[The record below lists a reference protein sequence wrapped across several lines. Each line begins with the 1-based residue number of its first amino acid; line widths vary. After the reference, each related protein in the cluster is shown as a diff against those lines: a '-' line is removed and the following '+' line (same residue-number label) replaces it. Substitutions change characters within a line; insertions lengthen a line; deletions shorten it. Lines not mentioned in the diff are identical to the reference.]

1 MNFSPT
7 FVRRLHWLNLPG
19 ALLIALLQRTPVL
32 RVASTAGEIS
42 RASPVGAVLRAAV
55 ATAASLGALHSLAGA
70 TTLSV
75 SSGAAMGVSGTVGAQ
90 LGPIAM
96 GTIGTL
102 AQPLSWGISG
112 TLPAGVRFLSSSGA
126 SLTTAGTLNTPNGV
140 MLLTGTPTAPAGT
153 YALTL
158 VAYQGVNRT
167 LIASPTYTYSIVITG
182 GVVAAPSITTQPAS
196 LVMVSGS
203 TAVFSVVATG
213 SPTYQWLKDGA
224 AIAGATSATLM
235 LTNIQV
241 ANGGVYSVVVT
252 TVGGSV
258 SSSNA
263 TLTVTPVSAAPAI
276 TLQPVSQESA
286 VGLSATFSV
295 TATGTPAPSYQW
307 LKNSVPIIG
316 ANGASLTLSG
326 LTLGDAANYGVNV
339 TNAFGTVTSAAA
351 TLNVNALTSA
361 PVIVAA
367 PSSLTVS
374 TGSTAVLNVTAS
386 GSPAPTYQWRRN
398 GVALAG
404 ATNRALVVTATAE
417 TAGTYSVL
425 VTNTLGSVPSASATL
440 SLATTAE
447 ISRLINLSILTNIS
461 AADPDFTMGTVLGGT
476 GTSGNKPLLVRA
488 VGPSLGALGVP
499 DTLDDPK
506 LEMFAGAATF
516 ATNDNWGGGA
526 ALSNAFVQVGAFA
539 YTAGNSR
546 DAALFNAATPA
557 RDYTVRVSSGVAG
570 ASGAV
575 IAELYDATA
584 SSAFTATTARLINV
598 SVRKQIDA
606 GATLTAGFVIGPSG
620 GTVARTVLVRAI
632 GPGLGVFG
640 VPGTM
645 PDPKLEL
652 FSGANVIAA
661 SDNWGGDAQLTAA
674 GKAVGAFA
682 IADLQSKDAMILVT
696 LAPGNYTAQVTGSG
710 SGGVALVEV
719 YEVP

>member
-1 MNFSPT
+1 MNFSAT
-7 FVRRLHWLNLPG
+7 FVRRLHWLHLPG
-19 ALLIALLQRTPVL
+19 AFLIALLQRTPVL
-32 RVASTAGEIS
+32 RVASAAGEIT

-75 SSGAAMGVSGTVGAQ
+75 SSGAATGVSGKVGAQ

-112 TLPAGVRFLSSSGA
+112 TIPAGLRFLSSSGA

-140 MLLTGTPTAPAGT
+140 MLLTGTPTAPAGI

-167 LIASPTYTYSIVITG
+167 LIASPSYTYSIVITG
-182 GVVAAPSITTQPAS
+182 GVVAATSITTQPAS

-213 SPTYQWLKDGA
+213 APTYQWLK
-224 AIAGATSATLM
+224 
-235 LTNIQV
+235 
-241 ANGGVYSVVVT
+241 Y
-252 TVGGSV
+252 
-258 SSSNA
+258 
-263 TLTVTPVSAAPAI
+263 
-276 TLQPVSQESA
+276 
-286 VGLSATFSV
+286 
-295 TATGTPAPSYQW
+295 
-307 LKNSVPIIG
+307 
-316 ANGASLTLSG
+316 
-326 LTLGDAANYGVNV
+326 
-339 TNAFGTVTSAAA
+339 
-351 TLNVNALTSA
+351 
-361 PVIVAA
+361 
-367 PSSLTVS
+367 
-374 TGSTAVLNVTAS
+374 
-386 GSPAPTYQWRRN
+386 

-404 ATNRALVVTATAE
+404 ATNRTLVVPATAE
-417 TAGTYSVL
+417 TVGSYSVV
-425 VTNTLGSVPSASATL
+425 VTDALLSGTSASATL

-488 VGPSLGALGVP
+488 VGPSLAALGVP

-516 ATNDNWGGGA
+516 ATNDNWGGGT

-546 DAALFNAATPA
+546 DAALFNAATPP

-584 SSAFTATTARLINV
+584 ASAFTATTARLINV

-661 SDNWGGDAQLTAA
+661 SDNWGGDASLTAA

>member
-1 MNFSPT
+1 MNFSAT

-32 RVASTAGEIS
+32 RVASTAGEIT

-55 ATAASLGALHSLAGA
+55 ATAASLGALQSLAGA
-70 TTLSV
+70 TQFV
-75 SSGAAMGVSGTVGAQ
+75 QNPPNPVAGTVGTRVTVAF
-90 LGPIAM
+90 
-96 GTIGTL
+96 T
-102 AQPLSWGISG
+102 ISG
-112 TLPAGVRFLSSSGA
+112 SPNPPNSFTLEGALPPGLATIPALQGNRIPS
-126 SLTTAGTLNTPNGV
+126 
-140 MLLTGTPTAPAGT
+140 GTPVITGIPTQAGT
-153 YALTL
+153 YTFR
-158 VAYQGVNRT
+158 VTGTDGVYAQT
-167 LIASPTYTYSIVITG
+167 DSITIVVTG
-182 GVVAAPSITTQPAS
+182 PAVAAPSITTQPAS
-196 LVMVSGS
+196 LILVSGG
-203 TAVFSVVATG
+203 TAAFTVVATG
-213 SPTYQWLKDGA
+213 APTYQWRKDGA
-224 AIAGATSATLM
+224 AIAGATSATLT
-235 LTNIQV
+235 LTNIQA

-252 TVGGSV
+252 TAGGSV
-258 SSSNA
+258 TSSNA

-276 TLQPVSQESA
+276 TVQPVSQESA

-307 LKNSVPIIG
+307 LKNSVPITG

-351 TLNVNALTSA
+351 TLNVNALASA

-374 TGSTAVLNVTAS
+374 AGSTAVLNVTAS
-386 GSPAPTYQWRRN
+386 ASPAPTYQWRRN

-425 VTNTLGSVPSASATL
+425 VTNTLGSVPSVSATL

-461 AADPDFTMGTVLGGT
+461 AADPDFTIGTVLGGA

-499 DTLDDPK
+499 GTLDDPK

-546 DAALFNAATPA
+546 DAALFNAATPP

-575 IAELYDATA
+575 IAELYDATPA
-584 SSAFTATTARLINV
+584 SAFTATTARLINV

-606 GATLTAGFVIGPSG
+606 GATLTAGFVIGPIG

-661 SDNWGGDAQLTAA
+661 SDNWGGDASLTAA

>member
-7 FVRRLHWLNLPG
+7 FVRRLHWLHLPG
-19 ALLIALLQRTPVL
+19 AFLIALLQRTPVL
-32 RVASTAGEIS
+32 RVASTAGEIT

-75 SSGAAMGVSGTVGAQ
+75 SSGAATGVSGKVGAQ

-112 TLPAGVRFLSSSGA
+112 TIPAGLRFLSSSGA

-140 MLLTGTPTAPAGT
+140 MLLTGTPTAPAGI

-167 LIASPTYTYSIVITG
+167 LIASPSYTYSIVITG
-182 GVVAAPSITTQPAS
+182 GVVAATSITTQPAS

-213 SPTYQWLKDGA
+213 APTYQWLK
-224 AIAGATSATLM
+224 
-235 LTNIQV
+235 
-241 ANGGVYSVVVT
+241 Y
-252 TVGGSV
+252 
-258 SSSNA
+258 
-263 TLTVTPVSAAPAI
+263 
-276 TLQPVSQESA
+276 
-286 VGLSATFSV
+286 
-295 TATGTPAPSYQW
+295 
-307 LKNSVPIIG
+307 
-316 ANGASLTLSG
+316 
-326 LTLGDAANYGVNV
+326 
-339 TNAFGTVTSAAA
+339 
-351 TLNVNALTSA
+351 
-361 PVIVAA
+361 
-367 PSSLTVS
+367 
-374 TGSTAVLNVTAS
+374 
-386 GSPAPTYQWRRN
+386 

-404 ATNRALVVTATAE
+404 ATNRTLVVPATAE
-417 TAGTYSVL
+417 TVGSYSVV
-425 VTNTLGSVPSASATL
+425 VTDALLSGTSASATL

-488 VGPSLGALGVP
+488 VGPSLAALGVP

-516 ATNDNWGGGA
+516 ATNDNWGGGT

-546 DAALFNAATPA
+546 DAALFNAATPP

-584 SSAFTATTARLINV
+584 ASAFTATTARLINV

-661 SDNWGGDAQLTAA
+661 SDNWGGDASLTAA

>member
-19 ALLIALLQRTPVL
+19 AFLIALLQRTPVL
-32 RVASTAGEIS
+32 RVASTAGEIT

-75 SSGAAMGVSGTVGAQ
+75 SSGAATGVSGKVGAQ

-112 TLPAGVRFLSSSGA
+112 TIPAGLRFLSSSGA

-140 MLLTGTPTAPAGT
+140 MLLTGTPTAPAGI

-167 LIASPTYTYSIVITG
+167 LIASPSYTYSIVITG
-182 GVVAAPSITTQPAS
+182 GVVAATSITTQPAS

-213 SPTYQWLKDGA
+213 APTYQWLK
-224 AIAGATSATLM
+224 
-235 LTNIQV
+235 
-241 ANGGVYSVVVT
+241 Y
-252 TVGGSV
+252 
-258 SSSNA
+258 
-263 TLTVTPVSAAPAI
+263 
-276 TLQPVSQESA
+276 
-286 VGLSATFSV
+286 
-295 TATGTPAPSYQW
+295 
-307 LKNSVPIIG
+307 
-316 ANGASLTLSG
+316 
-326 LTLGDAANYGVNV
+326 
-339 TNAFGTVTSAAA
+339 
-351 TLNVNALTSA
+351 
-361 PVIVAA
+361 
-367 PSSLTVS
+367 
-374 TGSTAVLNVTAS
+374 
-386 GSPAPTYQWRRN
+386 

-404 ATNRALVVTATAE
+404 ATNRTLVVPATAE
-417 TAGTYSVL
+417 TVGSYSVV
-425 VTNTLGSVPSASATL
+425 VTDALLSGTSASATL

-488 VGPSLGALGVP
+488 VGPSLAALGVP

-516 ATNDNWGGGA
+516 ATNDNWGGGT

-546 DAALFNAATPA
+546 DAALFNAATPP

-584 SSAFTATTARLINV
+584 ASAFTATTARLINV

-661 SDNWGGDAQLTAA
+661 SDNWGGDASLTAA

>member
-19 ALLIALLQRTPVL
+19 AFLIALLQRTPVL
-32 RVASTAGEIS
+32 RVASTAGEIT

-75 SSGAAMGVSGTVGAQ
+75 SSGAATGVSGKVGAQ

-112 TLPAGVRFLSSSGA
+112 TIPAGLRFLSSSGA
-126 SLTTAGTLNTPNGV
+126 SLTAAGTLNTPNGV
-140 MLLTGTPTAPAGT
+140 MLLTGTPTAPAGI

-167 LIASPTYTYSIVITG
+167 LIASPSYTYSIVITG
-182 GVVAAPSITTQPAS
+182 GVVAATSITTQPAS

-213 SPTYQWLKDGA
+213 APTYQWLK
-224 AIAGATSATLM
+224 
-235 LTNIQV
+235 
-241 ANGGVYSVVVT
+241 Y
-252 TVGGSV
+252 
-258 SSSNA
+258 
-263 TLTVTPVSAAPAI
+263 
-276 TLQPVSQESA
+276 
-286 VGLSATFSV
+286 
-295 TATGTPAPSYQW
+295 
-307 LKNSVPIIG
+307 
-316 ANGASLTLSG
+316 
-326 LTLGDAANYGVNV
+326 
-339 TNAFGTVTSAAA
+339 
-351 TLNVNALTSA
+351 
-361 PVIVAA
+361 
-367 PSSLTVS
+367 
-374 TGSTAVLNVTAS
+374 
-386 GSPAPTYQWRRN
+386 

-404 ATNRALVVTATAE
+404 ATNRTLVVPATAE
-417 TAGTYSVL
+417 TVGSYSVV
-425 VTNTLGSVPSASATL
+425 VTDALLSGTSASATL

-516 ATNDNWGGGA
+516 ATNDNWGGGT

-546 DAALFNAATPA
+546 DAALFNAATPP

-584 SSAFTATTARLINV
+584 ASAFTATTARLINV

-661 SDNWGGDAQLTAA
+661 SDNWGGDASLTAA

>member
-7 FVRRLHWLNLPG
+7 FIRRLHWLHLPG
-19 ALLIALLQRTPVL
+19 AFLIALLQRTPVL
-32 RVASTAGEIS
+32 RVASTAGEIT

-75 SSGAAMGVSGTVGAQ
+75 SSGAATGVSGKVGAQ

-112 TLPAGVRFLSSSGA
+112 TIPAGLRFLSSSGA

-140 MLLTGTPTAPAGT
+140 MLLTGTPTAPAGI

-167 LIASPTYTYSIVITG
+167 LIASPSYTYSIVITG
-182 GVVAAPSITTQPAS
+182 GVVAATSITTQPAS

-213 SPTYQWLKDGA
+213 APTYQWLK
-224 AIAGATSATLM
+224 
-235 LTNIQV
+235 
-241 ANGGVYSVVVT
+241 Y
-252 TVGGSV
+252 
-258 SSSNA
+258 
-263 TLTVTPVSAAPAI
+263 
-276 TLQPVSQESA
+276 
-286 VGLSATFSV
+286 
-295 TATGTPAPSYQW
+295 
-307 LKNSVPIIG
+307 
-316 ANGASLTLSG
+316 
-326 LTLGDAANYGVNV
+326 
-339 TNAFGTVTSAAA
+339 
-351 TLNVNALTSA
+351 
-361 PVIVAA
+361 
-367 PSSLTVS
+367 
-374 TGSTAVLNVTAS
+374 
-386 GSPAPTYQWRRN
+386 

-404 ATNRALVVTATAE
+404 ATNRTLVVPATAE
-417 TAGTYSVL
+417 TVGSYSVV
-425 VTNTLGSVPSASATL
+425 VTDALLSGTSASATL

-488 VGPSLGALGVP
+488 VGPSLAALGVP

-516 ATNDNWGGGA
+516 ATNDNWGGGT

-584 SSAFTATTARLINV
+584 ASAFTATTARLINV

-661 SDNWGGDAQLTAA
+661 SDNWGGDASLTAA

>member
-1 MNFSPT
+1 MNFSAT
-7 FVRRLHWLNLPG
+7 FIRRLHWLNLPG
-19 ALLIALLQRTPVL
+19 AFLIALLQRTPVL
-32 RVASTAGEIS
+32 RVASTAGEIT

-70 TTLSV
+70 TTLAV
-75 SSGAAMGVSGTVGAQ
+75 SSGAATGVSGKVGAQ

-112 TLPAGVRFLSSSGA
+112 TIPAGLRFLSSSGA
-126 SLTTAGTLNTPNGV
+126 SLTAAGTLNTPNGV
-140 MLLTGTPTAPAGT
+140 MLLTGTPTAPAGI

-182 GVVAAPSITTQPAS
+182 GVVAATSITTQPAS

-213 SPTYQWLKDGA
+213 APTYQWLKYGVA
-224 AIAGATSATLM
+224 LPGATNRTLVVPATAE
-235 LTNIQV
+235 TV
-241 ANGGVYSVVVT
+241 GSYSVVVT
-252 TVGGSV
+252 D
-258 SSSNA
+258 A
-263 TLTVTPVSAAPAI
+263 L
-276 TLQPVSQESA
+276 ES
-286 VGLSATFSV
+286 
-295 TATGTPAPSYQW
+295 GT
-307 LKNSVPIIG
+307 
-316 ANGASLTLSG
+316 
-326 LTLGDAANYGVNV
+326 
-339 TNAFGTVTSAAA
+339 
-351 TLNVNALTSA
+351 
-361 PVIVAA
+361 
-367 PSSLTVS
+367 
-374 TGSTAVLNVTAS
+374 
-386 GSPAPTYQWRRN
+386 
-398 GVALAG
+398 
-404 ATNRALVVTATAE
+404 
-417 TAGTYSVL
+417 
-425 VTNTLGSVPSASATL
+425 SASATL

-447 ISRLINLSILTNIS
+447 NSRLINLSILTNIS
-461 AADPDFTMGTVLGGT
+461 AADPDFTIGTVLGGA
-476 GTSGNKPLLVRA
+476 GTSGDKPLLVRA

-499 DTLDDPK
+499 GTLDDPK

-546 DAALFNAATPA
+546 DAALFNAATPP

-575 IAELYDATA
+575 IAELYDATPA
-584 SSAFTATTARLINV
+584 SAFTATTARLINV

-661 SDNWGGDAQLTAA
+661 SDNWGGDASLTAA

>member
-1 MNFSPT
+1 MNFSAT

-19 ALLIALLQRTPVL
+19 ALLIALLQRTPVV
-32 RVASTAGEIS
+32 RVASTAGEIT

-75 SSGAAMGVSGTVGAQ
+75 SSGAATGVSGKVGAQ

-112 TLPAGVRFLSSSGA
+112 TIPAGLRFLSSSGA

-140 MLLTGTPTAPAGT
+140 MLLTGTPTAPAGI

-167 LIASPTYTYSIVITG
+167 LIASPRYTYSIVITG
-182 GVVAAPSITTQPAS
+182 GVVSATSITTQPAS

-213 SPTYQWLKDGA
+213 APTYQWLKYGVA
-224 AIAGATSATLM
+224 LPGATNRTLVVPATAE
-235 LTNIQV
+235 TV
-241 ANGGVYSVVVT
+241 GSYSVVV
-252 TVGGSV
+252 
-258 SSSNA
+258 A
-263 TLTVTPVSAAPAI
+263 DAL
-276 TLQPVSQESA
+276 ES
-286 VGLSATFSV
+286 
-295 TATGTPAPSYQW
+295 GT
-307 LKNSVPIIG
+307 
-316 ANGASLTLSG
+316 
-326 LTLGDAANYGVNV
+326 
-339 TNAFGTVTSAAA
+339 
-351 TLNVNALTSA
+351 
-361 PVIVAA
+361 
-367 PSSLTVS
+367 
-374 TGSTAVLNVTAS
+374 
-386 GSPAPTYQWRRN
+386 
-398 GVALAG
+398 
-404 ATNRALVVTATAE
+404 
-417 TAGTYSVL
+417 
-425 VTNTLGSVPSASATL
+425 SASATL

-447 ISRLINLSILTNIS
+447 NSRLINLSILTNIS

-506 LEMFAGAATF
+506 LEMFAGPATF
-516 ATNDNWGGGA
+516 ATNDNWGGGT

-546 DAALFNAATPA
+546 DAALFNAATPP

-584 SSAFTATTARLINV
+584 ASAFTATTARLINV
-598 SVRKQIDA
+598 SVRKHLDA

-661 SDNWGGDAQLTAA
+661 SDNWGGDASLTAA

>member
-7 FVRRLHWLNLPG
+7 FVRRLHWLHLPG
-19 ALLIALLQRTPVL
+19 AFLIALLQRTPVL
-32 RVASTAGEIS
+32 RVASTAGEIT

-75 SSGAAMGVSGTVGAQ
+75 SSGAATGVSGKVGAQ

-112 TLPAGVRFLSSSGA
+112 TIPAGLRFLSSSGA

-140 MLLTGTPTAPAGT
+140 MLLTGTPTAPAGI

-167 LIASPTYTYSIVITG
+167 LIASPSYTYSIVITG
-182 GVVAAPSITTQPAS
+182 GVVAATSITTQPAS

-213 SPTYQWLKDGA
+213 APTYQWLK
-224 AIAGATSATLM
+224 
-235 LTNIQV
+235 
-241 ANGGVYSVVVT
+241 Y
-252 TVGGSV
+252 
-258 SSSNA
+258 
-263 TLTVTPVSAAPAI
+263 
-276 TLQPVSQESA
+276 
-286 VGLSATFSV
+286 
-295 TATGTPAPSYQW
+295 
-307 LKNSVPIIG
+307 
-316 ANGASLTLSG
+316 
-326 LTLGDAANYGVNV
+326 
-339 TNAFGTVTSAAA
+339 
-351 TLNVNALTSA
+351 
-361 PVIVAA
+361 
-367 PSSLTVS
+367 
-374 TGSTAVLNVTAS
+374 
-386 GSPAPTYQWRRN
+386 

-404 ATNRALVVTATAE
+404 ATNRTLVVPATAE
-417 TAGTYSVL
+417 TVGSYSVV
-425 VTNTLGSVPSASATL
+425 VTDALESGTSASATL

-516 ATNDNWGGGA
+516 ATNDNWGGGT

-546 DAALFNAATPA
+546 DAALFNAATPP

-584 SSAFTATTARLINV
+584 ASAFTATTARLINV

-661 SDNWGGDAQLTAA
+661 SDNWGGDASLTAA

>member
-1 MNFSPT
+1 MNFSAT
-7 FVRRLHWLNLPG
+7 FIRRLHWLNLPG
-19 ALLIALLQRTPVL
+19 AFLIALLQRTPIL
-32 RVASTAGEIS
+32 RVASTAGEIT

-75 SSGAAMGVSGTVGAQ
+75 SSGAATGVSGKVGAQ

-112 TLPAGVRFLSSSGA
+112 TIPAGLRFLSSSGA
-126 SLTTAGTLNTPNGV
+126 SLTAAGTLNTPNGV
-140 MLLTGTPTAPAGT
+140 MLLTGTPTAPAGI

-182 GVVAAPSITTQPAS
+182 GVVAATSITTQPAS

-213 SPTYQWLKDGA
+213 APTYQWLK
-224 AIAGATSATLM
+224 
-235 LTNIQV
+235 
-241 ANGGVYSVVVT
+241 Y
-252 TVGGSV
+252 
-258 SSSNA
+258 
-263 TLTVTPVSAAPAI
+263 
-276 TLQPVSQESA
+276 
-286 VGLSATFSV
+286 
-295 TATGTPAPSYQW
+295 
-307 LKNSVPIIG
+307 
-316 ANGASLTLSG
+316 
-326 LTLGDAANYGVNV
+326 
-339 TNAFGTVTSAAA
+339 
-351 TLNVNALTSA
+351 
-361 PVIVAA
+361 
-367 PSSLTVS
+367 
-374 TGSTAVLNVTAS
+374 
-386 GSPAPTYQWRRN
+386 
-398 GVALAG
+398 GVALPG
-404 ATNRALVVTATAE
+404 ATNRTLVVTATAE
-417 TAGTYSVL
+417 TVGSYSVV
-425 VTNTLGSVPSASATL
+425 VTDALESGTSASATL

-447 ISRLINLSILTNIS
+447 NSRLINLSILTNIS

-488 VGPSLGALGVP
+488 VGPSLGALGVL

-546 DAALFNAATPA
+546 DAALLNAATPP

-575 IAELYDATA
+575 IAELYDATPA
-584 SSAFTATTARLINV
+584 SAFTATTARLINV

-661 SDNWGGDAQLTAA
+661 SDNWGGDASLTAA

>member
-7 FVRRLHWLNLPG
+7 FIRRLHWLHLPG
-19 ALLIALLQRTPVL
+19 AFLIALLQRTPVL
-32 RVASTAGEIS
+32 RVASTAGEIT
-42 RASPVGAVLRAAV
+42 RASPVGAMLRAAV

-75 SSGAAMGVSGTVGAQ
+75 SSGAATGVSGKVGAQ

-112 TLPAGVRFLSSSGA
+112 TIPAGLRFLSSSGA

-140 MLLTGTPTAPAGT
+140 MLLTGTPTAPAGI

-167 LIASPTYTYSIVITG
+167 LIASPSYTYSIVITG
-182 GVVAAPSITTQPAS
+182 GVVAATSITTQPAS

-213 SPTYQWLKDGA
+213 APTYQWLK
-224 AIAGATSATLM
+224 
-235 LTNIQV
+235 
-241 ANGGVYSVVVT
+241 Y
-252 TVGGSV
+252 
-258 SSSNA
+258 
-263 TLTVTPVSAAPAI
+263 
-276 TLQPVSQESA
+276 
-286 VGLSATFSV
+286 
-295 TATGTPAPSYQW
+295 
-307 LKNSVPIIG
+307 
-316 ANGASLTLSG
+316 
-326 LTLGDAANYGVNV
+326 
-339 TNAFGTVTSAAA
+339 
-351 TLNVNALTSA
+351 
-361 PVIVAA
+361 
-367 PSSLTVS
+367 
-374 TGSTAVLNVTAS
+374 
-386 GSPAPTYQWRRN
+386 

-404 ATNRALVVTATAE
+404 ATNRTLVVPATAE
-417 TAGTYSVL
+417 TVGSYSVV
-425 VTNTLGSVPSASATL
+425 VTDALLSGTSASATL

-488 VGPSLGALGVP
+488 VGPSLAALGVP

-516 ATNDNWGGGA
+516 ATNDNWGGGT

-584 SSAFTATTARLINV
+584 ASAFTATTARLINV

-661 SDNWGGDAQLTAA
+661 SDNWGGDASLTAA

>member
-1 MNFSPT
+1 MNFSAT
-7 FVRRLHWLNLPG
+7 FVRRLHWLHLPG
-19 ALLIALLQRTPVL
+19 AFLIALLQRTPVL
-32 RVASTAGEIS
+32 RVASTAGEIT

-75 SSGAAMGVSGTVGAQ
+75 SSGAATGVSGKVGAQ

-112 TLPAGVRFLSSSGA
+112 TIPAGLRFLSSSGA

-140 MLLTGTPTAPAGT
+140 MLLTGTPTAPAGI

-167 LIASPTYTYSIVITG
+167 LIASPSYTYSIVITG
-182 GVVAAPSITTQPAS
+182 GVVAATSITTQPAS

-213 SPTYQWLKDGA
+213 APTYQWLK
-224 AIAGATSATLM
+224 
-235 LTNIQV
+235 
-241 ANGGVYSVVVT
+241 Y
-252 TVGGSV
+252 
-258 SSSNA
+258 
-263 TLTVTPVSAAPAI
+263 
-276 TLQPVSQESA
+276 
-286 VGLSATFSV
+286 
-295 TATGTPAPSYQW
+295 
-307 LKNSVPIIG
+307 
-316 ANGASLTLSG
+316 
-326 LTLGDAANYGVNV
+326 
-339 TNAFGTVTSAAA
+339 
-351 TLNVNALTSA
+351 
-361 PVIVAA
+361 
-367 PSSLTVS
+367 
-374 TGSTAVLNVTAS
+374 
-386 GSPAPTYQWRRN
+386 

-404 ATNRALVVTATAE
+404 ATNRTLVVPATAE
-417 TAGTYSVL
+417 TVGSYSVV
-425 VTNTLGSVPSASATL
+425 VTDALLSGTSASATL

-488 VGPSLGALGVP
+488 VGPSLAALGVP

-546 DAALFNAATPA
+546 DAALFNAATPP

-584 SSAFTATTARLINV
+584 ASAFTATTARLINV

-661 SDNWGGDAQLTAA
+661 SDNWGGDASLTAA

>member
-7 FVRRLHWLNLPG
+7 FIRRLHWLHLPG
-19 ALLIALLQRTPVL
+19 AFLIALLQRTPVL
-32 RVASTAGEIS
+32 RVASTAGEIT

-75 SSGAAMGVSGTVGAQ
+75 SSGAATGVSGKVGAQ

-112 TLPAGVRFLSSSGA
+112 TIPAGLRFLSSSGA

-140 MLLTGTPTAPAGT
+140 MLLTGTPTAPAGI

-167 LIASPTYTYSIVITG
+167 LIASPSYTYSIVITG
-182 GVVAAPSITTQPAS
+182 GVVAATSITTQPAS

-213 SPTYQWLKDGA
+213 APTYQWLK
-224 AIAGATSATLM
+224 
-235 LTNIQV
+235 
-241 ANGGVYSVVVT
+241 Y
-252 TVGGSV
+252 
-258 SSSNA
+258 
-263 TLTVTPVSAAPAI
+263 
-276 TLQPVSQESA
+276 
-286 VGLSATFSV
+286 
-295 TATGTPAPSYQW
+295 
-307 LKNSVPIIG
+307 
-316 ANGASLTLSG
+316 
-326 LTLGDAANYGVNV
+326 
-339 TNAFGTVTSAAA
+339 
-351 TLNVNALTSA
+351 
-361 PVIVAA
+361 
-367 PSSLTVS
+367 
-374 TGSTAVLNVTAS
+374 
-386 GSPAPTYQWRRN
+386 

-404 ATNRALVVTATAE
+404 ATNRTLVVPATAE
-417 TAGTYSVL
+417 TVGSYSVV
-425 VTNTLGSVPSASATL
+425 VTDALLSGTSASATL

-488 VGPSLGALGVP
+488 VGPSLAALGVP

-516 ATNDNWGGGA
+516 ATNDNWGGGT

-546 DAALFNAATPA
+546 DAALFNAATPP

-584 SSAFTATTARLINV
+584 ASAFTATTARLINV

-661 SDNWGGDAQLTAA
+661 SDNWGGDASLTAA

>member
-19 ALLIALLQRTPVL
+19 AFLIALLQRTPVL
-32 RVASTAGEIS
+32 RVASTAGEIT

-75 SSGAAMGVSGTVGAQ
+75 SSGAATGVSGKVGAQ

-112 TLPAGVRFLSSSGA
+112 TIPAGLRFLSSSGA
-126 SLTTAGTLNTPNGV
+126 SLTAAGTLNTPNGV
-140 MLLTGTPTAPAGT
+140 MLLTGTPTAPAGI

-167 LIASPTYTYSIVITG
+167 LIASPSYTYSIVITG
-182 GVVAAPSITTQPAS
+182 GVVAATSITTQPAS

-213 SPTYQWLKDGA
+213 APTYQWLK
-224 AIAGATSATLM
+224 
-235 LTNIQV
+235 
-241 ANGGVYSVVVT
+241 Y
-252 TVGGSV
+252 
-258 SSSNA
+258 
-263 TLTVTPVSAAPAI
+263 
-276 TLQPVSQESA
+276 
-286 VGLSATFSV
+286 
-295 TATGTPAPSYQW
+295 
-307 LKNSVPIIG
+307 
-316 ANGASLTLSG
+316 
-326 LTLGDAANYGVNV
+326 
-339 TNAFGTVTSAAA
+339 
-351 TLNVNALTSA
+351 
-361 PVIVAA
+361 
-367 PSSLTVS
+367 
-374 TGSTAVLNVTAS
+374 
-386 GSPAPTYQWRRN
+386 

-404 ATNRALVVTATAE
+404 ATNRTLVVPATAE
-417 TAGTYSVL
+417 TVGSYSVV
-425 VTNTLGSVPSASATL
+425 VTDALLSGTSASATL

-488 VGPSLGALGVP
+488 VGPSLAALGVP

-516 ATNDNWGGGA
+516 ATNDNWGGGT

-546 DAALFNAATPA
+546 DAALFNAATPP

-584 SSAFTATTARLINV
+584 ASAFTATTARLINV

-661 SDNWGGDAQLTAA
+661 SDNWGGDASLTAA

>member
-1 MNFSPT
+1 MNFSAT

-19 ALLIALLQRTPVL
+19 AFLIALLQRTPVL
-32 RVASTAGEIS
+32 RVASTAGEIT

-55 ATAASLGALHSLAGA
+55 ATAASLGALQSLAGA
-70 TTLSV
+70 TQFV
-75 SSGAAMGVSGTVGAQ
+75 QNPPNPVAGTVGTRVTVAF
-90 LGPIAM
+90 
-96 GTIGTL
+96 T
-102 AQPLSWGISG
+102 ISG
-112 TLPAGVRFLSSSGA
+112 SPNPPNSFTLEGALPPGLATIPALQGNRIPS
-126 SLTTAGTLNTPNGV
+126 
-140 MLLTGTPTAPAGT
+140 GTPVITGIPIQAGT
-153 YALTL
+153 YTFR
-158 VAYQGVNRT
+158 VTGTDGVYAQT
-167 LIASPTYTYSIVITG
+167 DSITIVITG
-182 GVVAAPSITTQPAS
+182 PAVAAPSITTQPAS
-196 LVMVSGS
+196 LILVSGG
-203 TAVFSVVATG
+203 TAAFTVVATG
-213 SPTYQWLKDGA
+213 APTYQWLKDGT

-252 TVGGSV
+252 TAGGSV
-258 SSSNA
+258 TSSNA

-276 TLQPVSQESA
+276 TVQPVSQESA

-307 LKNSVPIIG
+307 LKNSVPITG

-461 AADPDFTMGTVLGGT
+461 AADPDFTMGTVLGGA

-506 LEMFAGAATF
+506 LEMFAGSATF

-584 SSAFTATTARLINV
+584 ASAFTATTARLINV

-606 GATLTAGFVIGPSG
+606 GATLTAGFVIGPIG

-661 SDNWGGDAQLTAA
+661 SDNWGGDASLTAA

>member
-1 MNFSPT
+1 MNFSAT
-7 FVRRLHWLNLPG
+7 FIRRLHWLNLPG
-19 ALLIALLQRTPVL
+19 AFLIALLQRTPVL
-32 RVASTAGEIS
+32 RVASTAGEIT

-70 TTLSV
+70 TTLAV
-75 SSGAAMGVSGTVGAQ
+75 SSGAATGVSGKVGAQ

-112 TLPAGVRFLSSSGA
+112 TIPAGLRFLSSSGA
-126 SLTTAGTLNTPNGV
+126 SLTAAGTLNTPNGV
-140 MLLTGTPTAPAGT
+140 MLLTGTPTAPAGI

-167 LIASPTYTYSIVITG
+167 LIASPSYTYSIVITG
-182 GVVAAPSITTQPAS
+182 GVVAATSITTQPAS

-213 SPTYQWLKDGA
+213 APTYQWLKYGVA
-224 AIAGATSATLM
+224 LPGATNRTLVVPATAE
-235 LTNIQV
+235 TV
-241 ANGGVYSVVVT
+241 GSYSVVVT
-252 TVGGSV
+252 D
-258 SSSNA
+258 A
-263 TLTVTPVSAAPAI
+263 L
-276 TLQPVSQESA
+276 ES
-286 VGLSATFSV
+286 
-295 TATGTPAPSYQW
+295 GT
-307 LKNSVPIIG
+307 
-316 ANGASLTLSG
+316 
-326 LTLGDAANYGVNV
+326 
-339 TNAFGTVTSAAA
+339 
-351 TLNVNALTSA
+351 
-361 PVIVAA
+361 
-367 PSSLTVS
+367 
-374 TGSTAVLNVTAS
+374 
-386 GSPAPTYQWRRN
+386 
-398 GVALAG
+398 
-404 ATNRALVVTATAE
+404 
-417 TAGTYSVL
+417 
-425 VTNTLGSVPSASATL
+425 SASATL

-447 ISRLINLSILTNIS
+447 NSRLINLSILTNIS
-461 AADPDFTMGTVLGGT
+461 AADPDFTIGTVLGGA
-476 GTSGNKPLLVRA
+476 GTSGEKPLLVRA

-499 DTLDDPK
+499 GTLDDPK

-546 DAALFNAATPA
+546 DAALFNAATPP

-575 IAELYDATA
+575 IAELYDATPA
-584 SSAFTATTARLINV
+584 SAFTATTARLINV

-661 SDNWGGDAQLTAA
+661 SDNWGGDASLTAA

>member
-19 ALLIALLQRTPVL
+19 AFLIALLQRTPVL
-32 RVASTAGEIS
+32 RVASTAGEIT
-42 RASPVGAVLRAAV
+42 RASPVGAMLRAAV

-75 SSGAAMGVSGTVGAQ
+75 SSGAATGVSGKVGAQ

-112 TLPAGVRFLSSSGA
+112 TLPAGLRFLSSSGA

-140 MLLTGTPTAPAGT
+140 MLLTGTPTAPAGI

-167 LIASPTYTYSIVITG
+167 LIASPSYTYSIVITG
-182 GVVAAPSITTQPAS
+182 GVVAATSITTQPAS

-213 SPTYQWLKDGA
+213 APTYQWLK
-224 AIAGATSATLM
+224 
-235 LTNIQV
+235 
-241 ANGGVYSVVVT
+241 Y
-252 TVGGSV
+252 
-258 SSSNA
+258 
-263 TLTVTPVSAAPAI
+263 
-276 TLQPVSQESA
+276 
-286 VGLSATFSV
+286 
-295 TATGTPAPSYQW
+295 
-307 LKNSVPIIG
+307 
-316 ANGASLTLSG
+316 
-326 LTLGDAANYGVNV
+326 
-339 TNAFGTVTSAAA
+339 
-351 TLNVNALTSA
+351 
-361 PVIVAA
+361 
-367 PSSLTVS
+367 
-374 TGSTAVLNVTAS
+374 
-386 GSPAPTYQWRRN
+386 

-404 ATNRALVVTATAE
+404 ATNRTLVVPATAE
-417 TAGTYSVL
+417 TVGSYSVV
-425 VTNTLGSVPSASATL
+425 VTDALLSGTSASATL

-516 ATNDNWGGGA
+516 ATNDNWGGGT

-546 DAALFNAATPA
+546 DAALFNAATPP

-584 SSAFTATTARLINV
+584 ASAFTATTARLINV

-661 SDNWGGDAQLTAA
+661 SDNWGGDASLTAA

>member
-7 FVRRLHWLNLPG
+7 FIRRLHWLHLPG
-19 ALLIALLQRTPVL
+19 AFLIALLQRTPVL
-32 RVASTAGEIS
+32 RVASTAGEIT
-42 RASPVGAVLRAAV
+42 RASPVGAMLRAAV

-75 SSGAAMGVSGTVGAQ
+75 SSGAATGVSGKVGAQ

-112 TLPAGVRFLSSSGA
+112 TIPAGLRFLSSSGA
-126 SLTTAGTLNTPNGV
+126 SLTAAGTLNTPNGV
-140 MLLTGTPTAPAGT
+140 MLLTGTPTAPAGI

-167 LIASPTYTYSIVITG
+167 LIASPSYTYSIVITG
-182 GVVAAPSITTQPAS
+182 GVVAATSITTQPAS

-213 SPTYQWLKDGA
+213 APTYQWLK
-224 AIAGATSATLM
+224 
-235 LTNIQV
+235 
-241 ANGGVYSVVVT
+241 Y
-252 TVGGSV
+252 
-258 SSSNA
+258 
-263 TLTVTPVSAAPAI
+263 
-276 TLQPVSQESA
+276 
-286 VGLSATFSV
+286 
-295 TATGTPAPSYQW
+295 
-307 LKNSVPIIG
+307 
-316 ANGASLTLSG
+316 
-326 LTLGDAANYGVNV
+326 
-339 TNAFGTVTSAAA
+339 
-351 TLNVNALTSA
+351 
-361 PVIVAA
+361 
-367 PSSLTVS
+367 
-374 TGSTAVLNVTAS
+374 
-386 GSPAPTYQWRRN
+386 

-404 ATNRALVVTATAE
+404 ATNRTLVVPATAE
-417 TAGTYSVL
+417 TVGSYSVV
-425 VTNTLGSVPSASATL
+425 VTDALLSGTSASATL

-488 VGPSLGALGVP
+488 VGPSLAALGVP

-516 ATNDNWGGGA
+516 ATNDNWGGGT

-584 SSAFTATTARLINV
+584 ASAFTATTARLINV

-661 SDNWGGDAQLTAA
+661 SDNWGGDASLTAA

>member
-1 MNFSPT
+1 MKLSAAL
-7 FVRRLHWLNLPG
+7 VRRLHWLNLPG
-19 ALLIALLQRTPVL
+19 ALLIALLQRTPLL
-32 RVASTAGEIS
+32 RVAAAAGEIIH
-42 RASPVGAVLRAAV
+42 ASPVGAVLRAAV

-75 SSGAAMGVSGTVGAQ
+75 SSGAESGVSGTVGAQ

-96 GTIGTL
+96 GTIGTQT
-102 AQPLSWGISG
+102 QPLSWQISG
-112 TLPAGVRFLSSSGA
+112 TIPAGVRFLSSSGV
-126 SLTTAGTLNTPNGV
+126 SLTTAGTLNTPSGV

-153 YALTL
+153 YSLTIT
-158 VAYQGVNRT
+158 AYEGVNRT
-167 LIASPTYTYSIVITG
+167 LTSSPTFTYAIVLTG
-182 GVVAAPSITTQPAS
+182 GVVAAPAITTQPVS
-196 LVMVSGS
+196 LVLVSGS
-203 TAVFSVVATG
+203 TAAFTVVATG
-213 SPTYQWLKDGA
+213 SPTYQWRKDGA
-224 AIAGATSATLM
+224 AIAGATSATLT
-235 LTNIQV
+235 LTNVQV
-241 ANGGVYSVVVT
+241 ANAGTYSVVVAT
-252 TVGGSV
+252 AGDSV
-258 SSSNA
+258 TSNNA

-276 TLQPVSQESA
+276 TVQPMSQESA

-316 ANGASLTLSG
+316 ANGASLTLAG
-326 LTLGDAANYGVNV
+326 LTLADAANYGVNV
-339 TNAFGTVTSAAA
+339 TNTFGTVTSAAA
-351 TLNVNALTSA
+351 TLNVNALASA
-361 PVIVAA
+361 PVIAAA

-374 TGSTAVLNVTAS
+374 TGSTAVLSVTAS

-398 GVALAG
+398 GEALAG
-404 ATNRALVVTATAE
+404 ATSRTLVVTTTAQ
-417 TAGTYSVL
+417 TAGTYSV
-425 VTNTLGSVPSASATL
+425 VATNTLGSVPSANATL
-440 SLATTAE
+440 ALSTTTE

-476 GTSGNKPLLVRA
+476 GTLGNKPLLVRA

-499 DTLDDPK
+499 GTLDDPK
-506 LEMFAGAATF
+506 LEMFAGSATF
-516 ATNDNWGGGA
+516 ATNDNWGGIP
-526 ALSNAFVQVGAFA
+526 ALSNAFAQVGAFA

-557 RDYTVRVSSGVAG
+557 RDYTVRVSSAAAG
-570 ASGAV
+570 GSGAV

-584 SSAFTATTARLINV
+584 GSAFTASTARLINV

-606 GATLTAGFVIGPSG
+606 GATLTAGFVIGPIG

-674 GKAVGAFA
+674 GTAVGAFA
-682 IADLQSKDAMILVT
+682 IANLQSKDAMILVT
-696 LAPGNYTAQVTGSG
+696 LTPGNYTAQVTGSG
-710 SGGVALVEV
+710 PGGVALVEV

>member
-7 FVRRLHWLNLPG
+7 FIRRLHWLHLPG
-19 ALLIALLQRTPVL
+19 AFLIALLQRTPVL
-32 RVASTAGEIS
+32 RVASTAGEIT

-75 SSGAAMGVSGTVGAQ
+75 SSGAATGVSGKVGAQ

-112 TLPAGVRFLSSSGA
+112 TIPAGLRFLSSSGA

-140 MLLTGTPTAPAGT
+140 MLLTGTPTAPAGI

-167 LIASPTYTYSIVITG
+167 LIASPSYTYSIVITG
-182 GVVAAPSITTQPAS
+182 GVVAATSITTQPAS

-213 SPTYQWLKDGA
+213 APTYQWLK
-224 AIAGATSATLM
+224 
-235 LTNIQV
+235 
-241 ANGGVYSVVVT
+241 Y
-252 TVGGSV
+252 
-258 SSSNA
+258 
-263 TLTVTPVSAAPAI
+263 
-276 TLQPVSQESA
+276 
-286 VGLSATFSV
+286 
-295 TATGTPAPSYQW
+295 
-307 LKNSVPIIG
+307 
-316 ANGASLTLSG
+316 
-326 LTLGDAANYGVNV
+326 
-339 TNAFGTVTSAAA
+339 
-351 TLNVNALTSA
+351 
-361 PVIVAA
+361 
-367 PSSLTVS
+367 
-374 TGSTAVLNVTAS
+374 
-386 GSPAPTYQWRRN
+386 

-404 ATNRALVVTATAE
+404 ATNRTLVVPATAE
-417 TAGTYSVL
+417 TVGSYSVV
-425 VTNTLGSVPSASATL
+425 VTDALLSGTSASATL

-461 AADPDFTMGTVLGGT
+461 AADPDFTIGTVLGGA
-476 GTSGNKPLLVRA
+476 GTSGDKPLLVRA

-499 DTLDDPK
+499 GTLDDPK

-516 ATNDNWGGGA
+516 ATNDNWGGGT

-546 DAALFNAATPA
+546 DAALFNAATPP

-584 SSAFTATTARLINV
+584 ASAFTATTARLINV

-661 SDNWGGDAQLTAA
+661 SDNWGGDASLTAA

>member
-19 ALLIALLQRTPVL
+19 AFLIALLQRTPVL
-32 RVASTAGEIS
+32 RVASTAGEIT

-75 SSGAAMGVSGTVGAQ
+75 SSGAATGVSGKVGAQ

-112 TLPAGVRFLSSSGA
+112 TIPAGLRFLSSSGA

-140 MLLTGTPTAPAGT
+140 MLLTGTPTAPAGI

-167 LIASPTYTYSIVITG
+167 LIASPSYTYSIVITG
-182 GVVAAPSITTQPAS
+182 GVVAATSITTQPAS

-213 SPTYQWLKDGA
+213 APTYQWLK
-224 AIAGATSATLM
+224 
-235 LTNIQV
+235 
-241 ANGGVYSVVVT
+241 Y
-252 TVGGSV
+252 
-258 SSSNA
+258 
-263 TLTVTPVSAAPAI
+263 
-276 TLQPVSQESA
+276 
-286 VGLSATFSV
+286 
-295 TATGTPAPSYQW
+295 
-307 LKNSVPIIG
+307 
-316 ANGASLTLSG
+316 
-326 LTLGDAANYGVNV
+326 
-339 TNAFGTVTSAAA
+339 
-351 TLNVNALTSA
+351 
-361 PVIVAA
+361 
-367 PSSLTVS
+367 
-374 TGSTAVLNVTAS
+374 
-386 GSPAPTYQWRRN
+386 

-404 ATNRALVVTATAE
+404 ATNRTLVVPATAE
-417 TAGTYSVL
+417 TVGSYSVV
-425 VTNTLGSVPSASATL
+425 VTDALLSGTSASATL

-488 VGPSLGALGVP
+488 VGPSLAALGVP

-516 ATNDNWGGGA
+516 ATNDNWGGGT
-526 ALSNAFVQVGAFA
+526 ALSNAFVKVGAFA

-584 SSAFTATTARLINV
+584 ASAFTATTARLINV

-661 SDNWGGDAQLTAA
+661 SDNWGGDASLTAA

>member
-1 MNFSPT
+1 MNFSAT

-19 ALLIALLQRTPVL
+19 AFLIALLQRTPVL
-32 RVASTAGEIS
+32 RVASTAGEIT

-75 SSGAAMGVSGTVGAQ
+75 SSGAATGVSGKVGAQ

-112 TLPAGVRFLSSSGA
+112 TIPAGLRFLSSSGA
-126 SLTTAGTLNTPNGV
+126 SLTAAGTLNTPNGV
-140 MLLTGTPTAPAGT
+140 MLLTGTPTAPAGI

-167 LIASPTYTYSIVITG
+167 LIASPSYTYSIVITG
-182 GVVAAPSITTQPAS
+182 GVVAATSITTQPAS

-213 SPTYQWLKDGA
+213 APTYQWLK
-224 AIAGATSATLM
+224 
-235 LTNIQV
+235 
-241 ANGGVYSVVVT
+241 Y
-252 TVGGSV
+252 
-258 SSSNA
+258 
-263 TLTVTPVSAAPAI
+263 
-276 TLQPVSQESA
+276 
-286 VGLSATFSV
+286 
-295 TATGTPAPSYQW
+295 
-307 LKNSVPIIG
+307 
-316 ANGASLTLSG
+316 
-326 LTLGDAANYGVNV
+326 
-339 TNAFGTVTSAAA
+339 
-351 TLNVNALTSA
+351 
-361 PVIVAA
+361 
-367 PSSLTVS
+367 
-374 TGSTAVLNVTAS
+374 
-386 GSPAPTYQWRRN
+386 

-404 ATNRALVVTATAE
+404 ATNRTLVVPATAE
-417 TAGTYSVL
+417 TVGSYSVV
-425 VTNTLGSVPSASATL
+425 VTDALLSGTSASATL

-488 VGPSLGALGVP
+488 VGPSLAALGVP

-516 ATNDNWGGGA
+516 ATNDNWGGGT

-546 DAALFNAATPA
+546 DAALFNAATPP

-584 SSAFTATTARLINV
+584 ASAFTATTARLINV

-661 SDNWGGDAQLTAA
+661 SDNWGGDASLTAA

>member
-7 FVRRLHWLNLPG
+7 FIRRLHWLHLPG
-19 ALLIALLQRTPVL
+19 AFLIALLQRTPVL
-32 RVASTAGEIS
+32 RVASTAGEIT

-55 ATAASLGALHSLAGA
+55 ATAASLGALQSLAGA

-112 TLPAGVRFLSSSGA
+112 TIPAGLRFLSSSGA

-140 MLLTGTPTAPAGT
+140 MLLTGTPTAPAGI

-167 LIASPTYTYSIVITG
+167 LIASPSYTYSIVITG
-182 GVVAAPSITTQPAS
+182 GVVAATSITTQPAS

-213 SPTYQWLKDGA
+213 APTYQWLK
-224 AIAGATSATLM
+224 
-235 LTNIQV
+235 
-241 ANGGVYSVVVT
+241 Y
-252 TVGGSV
+252 
-258 SSSNA
+258 
-263 TLTVTPVSAAPAI
+263 
-276 TLQPVSQESA
+276 
-286 VGLSATFSV
+286 
-295 TATGTPAPSYQW
+295 
-307 LKNSVPIIG
+307 
-316 ANGASLTLSG
+316 
-326 LTLGDAANYGVNV
+326 
-339 TNAFGTVTSAAA
+339 
-351 TLNVNALTSA
+351 
-361 PVIVAA
+361 
-367 PSSLTVS
+367 
-374 TGSTAVLNVTAS
+374 
-386 GSPAPTYQWRRN
+386 

-404 ATNRALVVTATAE
+404 ATNRTLVVPATAE
-417 TAGTYSVL
+417 TVGSYSVV
-425 VTNTLGSVPSASATL
+425 VTDALLSGTSASATL

-546 DAALFNAATPA
+546 DAALFNAATPP

-584 SSAFTATTARLINV
+584 ASAFTAATARLINV

-661 SDNWGGDAQLTAA
+661 SDNWGGDASLTAA

>member
-7 FVRRLHWLNLPG
+7 FIRRLHWLHLPG
-19 ALLIALLQRTPVL
+19 AFLIALLQRTPVL
-32 RVASTAGEIS
+32 RVASTAGEIT

-75 SSGAAMGVSGTVGAQ
+75 SSGAATGVSGKVGAQ

-112 TLPAGVRFLSSSGA
+112 TLPAGLRFLSSSGA

-140 MLLTGTPTAPAGT
+140 MLLTGTPTAPAGI

-167 LIASPTYTYSIVITG
+167 LIASPSYTYSIVITG
-182 GVVAAPSITTQPAS
+182 GVVAATSITTQPAS

-213 SPTYQWLKDGA
+213 APTYQWLK
-224 AIAGATSATLM
+224 
-235 LTNIQV
+235 
-241 ANGGVYSVVVT
+241 Y
-252 TVGGSV
+252 
-258 SSSNA
+258 
-263 TLTVTPVSAAPAI
+263 
-276 TLQPVSQESA
+276 
-286 VGLSATFSV
+286 
-295 TATGTPAPSYQW
+295 
-307 LKNSVPIIG
+307 
-316 ANGASLTLSG
+316 
-326 LTLGDAANYGVNV
+326 
-339 TNAFGTVTSAAA
+339 
-351 TLNVNALTSA
+351 
-361 PVIVAA
+361 
-367 PSSLTVS
+367 
-374 TGSTAVLNVTAS
+374 
-386 GSPAPTYQWRRN
+386 

-404 ATNRALVVTATAE
+404 ATNRTLVVPATAE
-417 TAGTYSVL
+417 TVGSYSVV
-425 VTNTLGSVPSASATL
+425 VTDALLSGTSASATL

-488 VGPSLGALGVP
+488 VGPSLAALGVP

-516 ATNDNWGGGA
+516 ATNDNWGGGT

-546 DAALFNAATPA
+546 DAALFNAATPP

-584 SSAFTATTARLINV
+584 ASAFTATTARLINV

-661 SDNWGGDAQLTAA
+661 SDNWGGDASLTAA

>member
-1 MNFSPT
+1 
-7 FVRRLHWLNLPG
+7 VVAD
-19 ALLIALLQRTPVL
+19 AL
-32 RVASTAGEIS
+32 E
-42 RASPVGAVLRAAV
+42 
-55 ATAASLGALHSLAGA
+55 
-70 TTLSV
+70 
-75 SSGAAMGVSGTVGAQ
+75 SGT
-90 LGPIAM
+90 
-96 GTIGTL
+96 
-102 AQPLSWGISG
+102 
-112 TLPAGVRFLSSSGA
+112 
-126 SLTTAGTLNTPNGV
+126 
-140 MLLTGTPTAPAGT
+140 
-153 YALTL
+153 
-158 VAYQGVNRT
+158 
-167 LIASPTYTYSIVITG
+167 
-182 GVVAAPSITTQPAS
+182 
-196 LVMVSGS
+196 
-203 TAVFSVVATG
+203 
-213 SPTYQWLKDGA
+213 
-224 AIAGATSATLM
+224 
-235 LTNIQV
+235 
-241 ANGGVYSVVVT
+241 
-252 TVGGSV
+252 
-258 SSSNA
+258 
-263 TLTVTPVSAAPAI
+263 
-276 TLQPVSQESA
+276 
-286 VGLSATFSV
+286 
-295 TATGTPAPSYQW
+295 
-307 LKNSVPIIG
+307 
-316 ANGASLTLSG
+316 
-326 LTLGDAANYGVNV
+326 
-339 TNAFGTVTSAAA
+339 
-351 TLNVNALTSA
+351 
-361 PVIVAA
+361 
-367 PSSLTVS
+367 
-374 TGSTAVLNVTAS
+374 
-386 GSPAPTYQWRRN
+386 
-398 GVALAG
+398 
-404 ATNRALVVTATAE
+404 
-417 TAGTYSVL
+417 
-425 VTNTLGSVPSASATL
+425 SASATL

-461 AADPDFTMGTVLGGT
+461 AADPDFTIGTVLGGA

-488 VGPSLGALGVP
+488 VGPSLGALGVL

-584 SSAFTATTARLINV
+584 ASAFTATTARLINV

-661 SDNWGGDAQLTAA
+661 SDNWGGDASLTAA

>member
-1 MNFSPT
+1 MNFSAT
-7 FVRRLHWLNLPG
+7 FIRRLHWLNLPG
-19 ALLIALLQRTPVL
+19 AFLIALLQRTPVL
-32 RVASTAGEIS
+32 RVASTAGEIT

-75 SSGAAMGVSGTVGAQ
+75 SSGAATGVSGKVGAQ

-112 TLPAGVRFLSSSGA
+112 TIPAGLRFLSSSGA
-126 SLTTAGTLNTPNGV
+126 SLTAAGTLNTPNGV
-140 MLLTGTPTAPAGT
+140 MLLTGTPTAPAGI

-182 GVVAAPSITTQPAS
+182 GVVAATSITTQPAS

-213 SPTYQWLKDGA
+213 APTYQWLKYGVA
-224 AIAGATSATLM
+224 LPGATNRTLVVPATAE
-235 LTNIQV
+235 TV
-241 ANGGVYSVVVT
+241 GSYSVVVT
-252 TVGGSV
+252 D
-258 SSSNA
+258 A
-263 TLTVTPVSAAPAI
+263 L
-276 TLQPVSQESA
+276 ES
-286 VGLSATFSV
+286 
-295 TATGTPAPSYQW
+295 GT
-307 LKNSVPIIG
+307 
-316 ANGASLTLSG
+316 
-326 LTLGDAANYGVNV
+326 
-339 TNAFGTVTSAAA
+339 
-351 TLNVNALTSA
+351 
-361 PVIVAA
+361 
-367 PSSLTVS
+367 
-374 TGSTAVLNVTAS
+374 
-386 GSPAPTYQWRRN
+386 
-398 GVALAG
+398 
-404 ATNRALVVTATAE
+404 
-417 TAGTYSVL
+417 
-425 VTNTLGSVPSASATL
+425 SASATL

-447 ISRLINLSILTNIS
+447 NSRLINLSILTNIS
-461 AADPDFTMGTVLGGT
+461 AADPDFTIGTVLGGA
-476 GTSGNKPLLVRA
+476 GTSGDKPLLVRA

-499 DTLDDPK
+499 GTLDDPK

-546 DAALFNAATPA
+546 DAALFNAATPP

-584 SSAFTATTARLINV
+584 ASAFTATTARLINV

-661 SDNWGGDAQLTAA
+661 SDNWGGDASLTAA

>member
-7 FVRRLHWLNLPG
+7 FIRRLHWLHLPG
-19 ALLIALLQRTPVL
+19 AFLIALLQRTPVL
-32 RVASTAGEIS
+32 RVASTAGEIT

-75 SSGAAMGVSGTVGAQ
+75 SSGAATGVSGKVGAQ

-112 TLPAGVRFLSSSGA
+112 TIPAGLRFLSSSGA
-126 SLTTAGTLNTPNGV
+126 SLTAAGTLNTPNGV
-140 MLLTGTPTAPAGT
+140 MLLTGTPTAPAGI

-167 LIASPTYTYSIVITG
+167 LIASPSYTYSIVITG
-182 GVVAAPSITTQPAS
+182 GVVAATSITTQPAS

-213 SPTYQWLKDGA
+213 APTYQWLK
-224 AIAGATSATLM
+224 
-235 LTNIQV
+235 
-241 ANGGVYSVVVT
+241 Y
-252 TVGGSV
+252 
-258 SSSNA
+258 
-263 TLTVTPVSAAPAI
+263 
-276 TLQPVSQESA
+276 
-286 VGLSATFSV
+286 
-295 TATGTPAPSYQW
+295 
-307 LKNSVPIIG
+307 
-316 ANGASLTLSG
+316 
-326 LTLGDAANYGVNV
+326 
-339 TNAFGTVTSAAA
+339 
-351 TLNVNALTSA
+351 
-361 PVIVAA
+361 
-367 PSSLTVS
+367 
-374 TGSTAVLNVTAS
+374 
-386 GSPAPTYQWRRN
+386 

-404 ATNRALVVTATAE
+404 ATNRTLVVPATAE
-417 TAGTYSVL
+417 TVGSYSVV
-425 VTNTLGSVPSASATL
+425 VTDALLSGTSASATL

-461 AADPDFTMGTVLGGT
+461 AADPDFTIGTVLGGA
-476 GTSGNKPLLVRA
+476 GTSGEKPLLVRA

-499 DTLDDPK
+499 GTLDDPK

-516 ATNDNWGGGA
+516 ATNDNWGGGT

-546 DAALFNAATPA
+546 DAALFNAATPP

-584 SSAFTATTARLINV
+584 ASAFTATTARLINV

-661 SDNWGGDAQLTAA
+661 SDNWGGDASLTAA

>member
-1 MNFSPT
+1 MNFSAT

-19 ALLIALLQRTPVL
+19 AFLIALLQRTPVL
-32 RVASTAGEIS
+32 RVASTAGEIT

-75 SSGAAMGVSGTVGAQ
+75 SSGAATGVSGKVGAQ

-112 TLPAGVRFLSSSGA
+112 TIPAGLRFLSSSGA

-140 MLLTGTPTAPAGT
+140 MLLTGTPTAPAGI

-167 LIASPTYTYSIVITG
+167 LIASPSYTYSIVITG
-182 GVVAAPSITTQPAS
+182 GVVAATSITTQPAS

-213 SPTYQWLKDGA
+213 APTYQWLK
-224 AIAGATSATLM
+224 
-235 LTNIQV
+235 
-241 ANGGVYSVVVT
+241 Y
-252 TVGGSV
+252 
-258 SSSNA
+258 
-263 TLTVTPVSAAPAI
+263 
-276 TLQPVSQESA
+276 
-286 VGLSATFSV
+286 
-295 TATGTPAPSYQW
+295 
-307 LKNSVPIIG
+307 
-316 ANGASLTLSG
+316 
-326 LTLGDAANYGVNV
+326 
-339 TNAFGTVTSAAA
+339 
-351 TLNVNALTSA
+351 
-361 PVIVAA
+361 
-367 PSSLTVS
+367 
-374 TGSTAVLNVTAS
+374 
-386 GSPAPTYQWRRN
+386 

-404 ATNRALVVTATAE
+404 ATNRTLVVPATAE
-417 TAGTYSVL
+417 TVGSYSVV
-425 VTNTLGSVPSASATL
+425 VTDALLSGTSASATL

-447 ISRLINLSILTNIS
+447 NSRLINLSILTNIS

-488 VGPSLGALGVP
+488 VGPSLAALGVP

-516 ATNDNWGGGA
+516 ATNDNWGGGT

-584 SSAFTATTARLINV
+584 ASAFTATTARLINV

-661 SDNWGGDAQLTAA
+661 SDNWGGDASLTAA

>member
-19 ALLIALLQRTPVL
+19 AFLIALLQRTPVL
-32 RVASTAGEIS
+32 RVASTAGEIT
-42 RASPVGAVLRAAV
+42 RASPVGAMLRAAV

-75 SSGAAMGVSGTVGAQ
+75 SSGAATGVSGKVGAQ

-112 TLPAGVRFLSSSGA
+112 TIPAGLRFLSSSGA
-126 SLTTAGTLNTPNGV
+126 SLTAAGTLNTPNGV
-140 MLLTGTPTAPAGT
+140 MLLTGTPTAPAGI

-167 LIASPTYTYSIVITG
+167 LIASPSYTYSIVITG
-182 GVVAAPSITTQPAS
+182 GVVAATSITTQPAS

-213 SPTYQWLKDGA
+213 APTYQWLK
-224 AIAGATSATLM
+224 
-235 LTNIQV
+235 
-241 ANGGVYSVVVT
+241 Y
-252 TVGGSV
+252 
-258 SSSNA
+258 
-263 TLTVTPVSAAPAI
+263 
-276 TLQPVSQESA
+276 
-286 VGLSATFSV
+286 
-295 TATGTPAPSYQW
+295 
-307 LKNSVPIIG
+307 
-316 ANGASLTLSG
+316 
-326 LTLGDAANYGVNV
+326 
-339 TNAFGTVTSAAA
+339 
-351 TLNVNALTSA
+351 
-361 PVIVAA
+361 
-367 PSSLTVS
+367 
-374 TGSTAVLNVTAS
+374 
-386 GSPAPTYQWRRN
+386 

-404 ATNRALVVTATAE
+404 ATNRTLVVPATAE
-417 TAGTYSVL
+417 TVGSYSVV
-425 VTNTLGSVPSASATL
+425 VTDALLSGTSASATL

-488 VGPSLGALGVP
+488 VGPSLAALGVP

-516 ATNDNWGGGA
+516 ATNDNWGGGT

-584 SSAFTATTARLINV
+584 ASAFTATTARLINV

-661 SDNWGGDAQLTAA
+661 SDNWGGDASLTAA

>member
-7 FVRRLHWLNLPG
+7 FIRRLHWLHLPG
-19 ALLIALLQRTPVL
+19 AFLIALLQRTPVL
-32 RVASTAGEIS
+32 RVASTAGEIT

-75 SSGAAMGVSGTVGAQ
+75 SSGAATGVSGKVGAQ

-112 TLPAGVRFLSSSGA
+112 TIPAGLRFLSSSGA

-140 MLLTGTPTAPAGT
+140 MLLTGTPTAPAGI

-167 LIASPTYTYSIVITG
+167 LIASPSYTYSIVITG
-182 GVVAAPSITTQPAS
+182 GVVAATSITTQPAS

-213 SPTYQWLKDGA
+213 APTYQWLKYGVA
-224 AIAGATSATLM
+224 LPGATNRTLVVPATAE
-235 LTNIQV
+235 TV
-241 ANGGVYSVVVT
+241 GSYSVVVT
-252 TVGGSV
+252 D
-258 SSSNA
+258 A
-263 TLTVTPVSAAPAI
+263 L
-276 TLQPVSQESA
+276 
-286 VGLSATFSV
+286 
-295 TATGTPAPSYQW
+295 
-307 LKNSVPIIG
+307 
-316 ANGASLTLSG
+316 LSG
-326 LTLGDAANYGVNV
+326 T
-339 TNAFGTVTSAAA
+339 
-351 TLNVNALTSA
+351 
-361 PVIVAA
+361 
-367 PSSLTVS
+367 
-374 TGSTAVLNVTAS
+374 
-386 GSPAPTYQWRRN
+386 
-398 GVALAG
+398 
-404 ATNRALVVTATAE
+404 
-417 TAGTYSVL
+417 
-425 VTNTLGSVPSASATL
+425 SASATL

-461 AADPDFTMGTVLGGT
+461 AADPDFTIGTVLGGT

-516 ATNDNWGGGA
+516 ATNDNWGGGT

-546 DAALFNAATPA
+546 DAALFNAATPP

-584 SSAFTATTARLINV
+584 ASAFTATTARLINV

-661 SDNWGGDAQLTAA
+661 SDNWGGDASLTAA